1 MATTTLSKRSAI
13 WMAVAVTVI
22 WSTSWVLIKI
32 GLKEVPALPFAG
44 LRYFLAFLF
53 LLPWILRKPIRRA
66 IHELT
71 VRDWIVLGILGLI
84 TYSVSQGGLYLSLSY
99 LPNTTVSL
107 LLNFS
112 PLLIALAGGFWL
124 NENLT
129 VWQYLGMVVLMIGAA
144 VFFLPIQSGGLS
156 IAGLIFTVITLLGN
170 VSSSLYSRKILRD
183 GVYPVMVITGVCM
196 GIGAIALAVGSA
208 AWRWI
213 PLMSL
218 QTWGIVIILAATNT
232 ALAFTMWNLSLQKLT
247 AFEANIIN
255 NTMLVQIAIL
265 SWIFLGDV
273 ITLKMAIGMFLV
285 MGGAVLV
292 NFNNS

>member
-1 MATTTLSKRSAI
+1 
-13 WMAVAVTVI
+13 
-22 WSTSWVLIKI
+22 
-32 GLKEVPALPFAG
+32 
-44 LRYFLAFLF
+44 
-53 LLPWILRKPIRRA
+53 
-66 IHELT
+66 
-71 VRDWIVLGILGLI
+71 
-84 TYSVSQGGLYLSLSY
+84 
-99 LPNTTVSL
+99 
-107 LLNFS
+107 
-112 PLLIALAGGFWL
+112 
-124 NENLT
+124 
-129 VWQYLGMVVLMIGAA
+129 
-144 VFFLPIQSGGLS
+144 
-156 IAGLIFTVITLLGN
+156 
-170 VSSSLYSRKILRD
+170 
-183 GVYPVMVITGVCM
+183 VMVITGVCM